1 MQSTRT
7 RRCTRRCIQCTHR
20 CTRCTRCTPQ
30 CTHINALINAL
41 VDALSTRTQHSM
53 HPALNALTTHHSP
66 LTTHHS
72 THSPLNTLTQNT
84 LSTQNSMNSTHP
96 THSHP
101 IKVRGT
107 LIQNGLV
114 QRDNNSK
121 WFSTINCCQDL
132 NDFPITTPRTSKS
145 QLYESHCIT

>member
-1 MQSTRT
+1 MHSTMHSMHSSMHSMHPMHSSMHSYQCTHQCT
-7 RRCTRRCIQCTHR
+7 RRCT
-20 CTRCTRCTPQ
+20 
-30 CTHINALINAL
+30 
-41 VDALSTRTQHSM
+41 QHS
-53 HPALNALTTHHSP
+53 HPALNAPSTQCTHHSP

-132 NDFPITTPRTSKS
+132 NDFLITTPRTSKS